1 MNNISVI
8 KSLKI
13 SKDIFK
19 KNWIILVY
27 ATIFPVLFA
36 LFIDQFYHVG
46 TIDKTNYSIYYLGP
60 IALFYVVKFLIDT
73 MFKIGKF
80 RINLQL
86 VDGKSAKYSEL
97 FNPKR
102 DYLTFLVVSI
112 LLGLCTLGGFIFFII
127 PGIYVILTYCFA
139 PILVLDKGLGIS
151 DAFTRA
157 KEMAVGNRLKMLIY
171 YVIYGILVFFF
182 LIGAGLVYSSIKTPS
197 LLFASSSS
205 VTIFVIIL
213 IVLACVIAALAIS
226 NLAIFHLYKRL
237 LNESVM
243 EVQEGDEGG
252 QLDFHDISKDSDK

>member
-1 MNNISVI
+1 
-8 KSLKI
+8 
-13 SKDIFK
+13 
-19 KNWIILVY
+19 
-27 ATIFPVLFA
+27 
-36 LFIDQFYHVG
+36 
-46 TIDKTNYSIYYLGP
+46 
-60 IALFYVVKFLIDT
+60 
-73 MFKIGKF
+73 
-80 RINLQL
+80 
-86 VDGKSAKYSEL
+86 
-97 FNPKR
+97 
-102 DYLTFLVVSI
+102 
-112 LLGLCTLGGFIFFII
+112 
-127 PGIYVILTYCFA
+127 
-139 PILVLDKGLGIS
+139 VLDKGLGIS